1 MRKRSTA
8 RRPSE
13 PWRKY
18 VVRKDGSRVRNECY
32 SPKGVRHGTP
42 MSSGSSE
49 QVMGEVMA
57 HSGGSSLVVPARTV
71 PFPQG
76 YKSLMSAQE
85 KVVFARDVA
94 LEVEDLGYDVV
105 ASSVTGSRLRGTD
118 HEDSDSDFLL
128 LVSDKTKAFSFDRG
142 EYEGQVQSLGSY
154 LDKVS
159 TSVPYMECLMS
170 PFRVTDRRFAPVI
183 DAVRPNI
190 TEFRY
195 HADKFAMH
203 LCARPAMKPEK
214 RARNVLSTY
223 LFRETVN
230 PLMTRSVYEMT
241 HPGKSDAAD
250 WLEEIHSI
258 RGIDMNDET
267 RDTVRILRS
276 NG

>member
-1 MRKRSTA
+1 M
-8 RRPSE
+8 
-13 PWRKY
+13 
-18 VVRKDGSRVRNECY
+18 
-32 SPKGVRHGTP
+32 
-42 MSSGSSE
+42 
-49 QVMGEVMA
+49 
-57 HSGGSSLVVPARTV
+57 
-71 PFPQG
+71 
-76 YKSLMSAQE
+76 
-85 KVVFARDVA
+85 
-94 LEVEDLGYDVV
+94 
-105 ASSVTGSRLRGTD
+105 RGTD
-118 HEDSDSDFLL
+118 HEDSGSDFLL

-159 TSVPYMECLMS
+159 TSVPYMEYLMS
-170 PFRVTDRRFAPVI
+170 PFGVTDRRFAPVI

-230 PLMTRSVYEMT
+230 PLMPRSVYEMT

-258 RGIDMNDET
+258 SGVDMNDET
-267 RDTVRILRS
+267 RDTVRILRGNS
-276 NG
+276 

>member
-32 SPKGVRHGTP
+32 SPKGVRHGASV
-42 MSSGSSE
+42 SSGSSE

-57 HSGGSSLVVPARTV
+57 HSGGSGLVVPAVTV

-105 ASSVTGSRLRGTD
+105 ASSATGSRLRGTD

-159 TSVPYMECLMS
+159 TSVP
-170 PFRVTDRRFAPVI
+170 
-183 DAVRPNI
+183 
-190 TEFRY
+190 
-195 HADKFAMH
+195 
-203 LCARPAMKPEK
+203 
-214 RARNVLSTY
+214 
-223 LFRETVN
+223 
-230 PLMTRSVYEMT
+230 
-241 HPGKSDAAD
+241 
-250 WLEEIHSI
+250 
-258 RGIDMNDET
+258 
-267 RDTVRILRS
+267 
-276 NG
+276 